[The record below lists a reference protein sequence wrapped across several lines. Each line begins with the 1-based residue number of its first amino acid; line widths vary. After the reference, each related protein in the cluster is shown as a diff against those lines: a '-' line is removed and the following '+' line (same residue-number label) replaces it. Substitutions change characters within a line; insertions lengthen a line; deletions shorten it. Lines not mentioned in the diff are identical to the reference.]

1 MNKDKENSLSYN
13 RLITIFILI
22 CLACIAAMTTISHVL
37 IRKQDKEL
45 TGEICTLIS
54 EEMDNSIR
62 FMTDTAENA
71 ANMISRLGEDDL
83 SSLQKKLFGHA
94 HEYRF
99 LSAGLIGK
107 DGKIYADQMAVEELE
122 KWGLLSD
129 LPESGKVTISDPYR
143 SGASGKL
150 VFTVFSGLSINGS
163 PAGTLFL
170 TYPLSEIQSMAN
182 TQTLSGETEV
192 WLMDGA
198 TDSFIRCSGSEN
210 DIGSWGNFKLMKGR
224 ILSGGR
230 YEEWEEALRD
240 GQDRAVVNYTLDSVE
255 YTQAFKSIE
264 DMPGWNIIVRM
275 PVHSLTPSL
284 RMILI
289 FTVIFVFIIIGAAL
303 VMTHLFR
310 RKEEQEKAVLE
321 HLSSSDPLTM
331 ILNRRVFDQQ
341 AKALIQNEP
350 EERFTF
356 MFLDIDYF
364 KQINDRF
371 GHEGGD
377 VILVEF
383 AGLLSEIFGND
394 GIVARYGGDE
404 FVTLVRGRSS
414 AEINEMINRLRTSV
428 TGIQV
433 NENETFNVQFSAGIA
448 AYPDNA
454 SSFRELI
461 KRADIAL
468 YRVKEQGRNAHLWY

>member
-1 MNKDKENSLSYN
+1 M
-13 RLITIFILI
+13 
-22 CLACIAAMTTISHVL
+22 
-37 IRKQDKEL
+37 
-45 TGEICTLIS
+45 
-54 EEMDNSIR
+54 
-62 FMTDTAENA
+62 
-71 ANMISRLGEDDL
+71 
-83 SSLQKKLFGHA
+83 
-94 HEYRF
+94 
-99 LSAGLIGK
+99 
-107 DGKIYADQMAVEELE
+107 
-122 KWGLLSD
+122 
-129 LPESGKVTISDPYR
+129 
-143 SGASGKL
+143 
-150 VFTVFSGLSINGS
+150 
-163 PAGTLFL
+163 
-170 TYPLSEIQSMAN
+170 
-182 TQTLSGETEV
+182 
-192 WLMDGA
+192 
-198 TDSFIRCSGSEN
+198 
-210 DIGSWGNFKLMKGR
+210 
-224 ILSGGR
+224 
-230 YEEWEEALRD
+230 
-240 GQDRAVVNYTLDSVE
+240 VNYTLDSVE

-289 FTVIFVFIIIGAAL
+289 FTVTFVFIIIGAAL

-341 AKALIQNEP
+341 AKALIKNET
-350 EERFTF
+350 EERFTL

-404 FVTLVRGRSS
+404 FVALVRGKSS